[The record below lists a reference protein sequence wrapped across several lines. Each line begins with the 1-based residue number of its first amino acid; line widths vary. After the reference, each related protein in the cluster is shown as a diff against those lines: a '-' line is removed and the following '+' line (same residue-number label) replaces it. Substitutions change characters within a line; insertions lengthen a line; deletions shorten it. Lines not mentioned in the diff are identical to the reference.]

1 MKWQY
6 KFRGTGSTQNKGT
19 GSTFFKWIGSLQNNW
34 NGSGK
39 IKWIGSTHNKL
50 TGSSSFRN
58 GSDSQE
64 LAV

>member
-1 MKWQY
+1 M
-6 KFRGTGSTQNKGT
+6 QNK
-19 GSTFFKWIGSLQNNW
+19 W

-39 IKWIGSTHNKL
+39 IKWIGSTPNKL

-64 LAV
+64 LAVKGSETAITLYSK